1 MKQSIIIDS
10 GSNGHGMNYP
20 IKGEK
25 ELVITHNAG
34 FFSCCTIALQDLITF
49 HRHYKQL
56 PKSVNRSSQ
65 YSFYK
70 HNAAESL
77 ITLFFEET
85 DNDIPFKD
93 WYELHYDAMYETQ
106 FADYKKINFEAAMPF
121 VNKYFNTSQHVRELV
136 EMYETKYNIDYENT
150 CGVFYRGNDKS
161 KETNIASYDEFINK
175 VADNETQSAKDGKPL
190 NRFFVLPDEIGFME
204 EMVFWCNERAFTIDE
219 LPICTNKDSAMFFE
233 LPYAE
238 RGGYAAKFLAAVIVM
253 SRCKHL
259 ITHSGNCGLWATL
272 YRGNSDN
279 LHQWRNDKWL

>member
-20 IKGEK
+20 IKGDK

-77 ITLFFEET
+77 IRLFFQET
-85 DNDIPFKD
+85 DSDIPFKD

-106 FADYKKINFEAAMPF
+106 FADYKKINFEAATPF
-121 VNKYFNTSQHVRELV
+121 VNKYFNPSQHVRELV
-136 EMYETKYNIDYENT
+136 EMYETKYNIDYDNT
-150 CGVFYRGNDKS
+150 CAILYRGNDKV
-161 KETNIASYDEFINK
+161 KECRISPYNDFINK
-175 VADNETQSAKDGKPL
+175 ATEYANC
-190 NRFFVLPDEIGFME
+190 RYFVLPDELEFLE
-204 EMVFWCNERAFTIDE
+204 EFQAVHPNSFYLEETPNIRRNKETANFYEIPTVDRA
-219 LPICTNKDSAMFFE
+219 
-233 LPYAE
+233 
-238 RGGYAAKFLAAVIVM
+238 GYAAKFLAGIIVA
-253 SRCKHL
+253 SKCKNL
-259 ITHSGNCGLWATL
+259 ITHSGNVSLWCLLFRGHTNGVNQWRDGLWI
-272 YRGNSDN
+272 Y
-279 LHQWRNDKWL
+279 